1 MWTMGVLR
9 LVTHFSSKMRIKQ
22 EEEGGQRRMNFNE
35 YQKLA
40 LRTANKDKDL
50 VINAALGLAGESGE
64 VADLIKKHLFQG
76 HELNKEKIVDEL
88 GDILWYIAIMAEGLG
103 VEMEVI
109 PTHNIN
115 KLRKR
120 YPNGF
125 EAERSINRE

>member
-1 MWTMGVLR
+1 
-9 LVTHFSSKMRIKQ
+9 
-22 EEEGGQRRMNFNE
+22 MNFNE

-109 PTHNIN
+109 PTHNID

>member
-1 MWTMGVLR
+1 
-9 LVTHFSSKMRIKQ
+9 
-22 EEEGGQRRMNFNE
+22 MNFNE